1 MVRIY
6 LLLGLIA
13 LSVFSWAQYRG
24 VGLFDDEAPSSQ
36 SRSGSGGHRSY
47 HK

>member
-1 MVRIY
+1 MARIY
-6 LLLGLIA
+6 LLVGLLA
-13 LSVFSWAQYRG
+13 LSAFSWAQYRG

-36 SRSGSGGHRSY
+36 ARGGSGGHRSY